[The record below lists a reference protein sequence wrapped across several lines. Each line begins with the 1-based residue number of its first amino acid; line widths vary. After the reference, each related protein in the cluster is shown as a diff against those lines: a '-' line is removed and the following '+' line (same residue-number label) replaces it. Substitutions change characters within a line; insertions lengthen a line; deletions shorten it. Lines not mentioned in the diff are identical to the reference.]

1 MEKKKEKIEVDPE
14 YIATSNALKIKE
26 LKDQQ
31 ENKLSAEKFIQIL
44 NEIFDEELSTREKQ
58 LEEVQEKIFKAQ
70 KLLHIVR
77 YVLITSYYKKSNLE
91 VPPDEEVITP
101 GFDKQNRI
109 HPAVR
114 KLLGN
119 NPSLDIF
126 CAGKGKRRVA
136 SKNCDKSGPKDVP
149 SEVKK
154 PKLDIKSE
162 VPNPQASDQIILKNR
177 KKTRHR
183 LIIGNV
189 SKWVPSLEDNTTHKW
204 MMYVRGEKDNPD
216 ISHIVDKVIFHL
228 HPSYKPHDV
237 IEVRESPFHL
247 SRRGWGEF
255 PLRVQIFFKCP
266 LNKPVSIVHNL
277 KLEKTFTGRQTLGN
291 ETLVDVYLHDNSLVQ
306 KPATIT
312 KPPEEMINNNLNNS
326 FNSIF
331 QNFDTQVQEKTEFD
345 SDYTPL
351 DQTLIECEP
360 PNEDY
365 ILVKSEVPDQTTTNV
380 DLISTRSDSAY
391 GCSDTASMSFEHDY
405 CDVIEEQ
412 FVDNEIEM
420 KVSRLY
426 NAFLEHSYSIVSKT
440 EDSDN
445 EIVNQHTVT
454 SHNVNIN
461 GEIGNKLIF
470 GLGDNYL
477 KESIPTVHNV
487 VPKNLLL
494 RPTEA
499 SRVFLMNNTVNEK
512 QILRLKF
519 GILLPQNRFKNIGEA
534 MPYLL
539 KRFPLWNDKVK
550 NSNFKSLYPY
560 IASSQEEFEKWPFS
574 KKLNSEWNRAKEIK
588 SILTERFPS
597 LKKWS
602 TRAIFM
608 YARSHKF
615 SPVISSSNFFK
626 NKSEDLCLIN
636 KCFSEVEKGAVNVN
650 KQFQIDVN
658 VDIESDGD
666 KSTSVRKKTYID
678 ISDNSLKDQ
687 CAFVK
692 ETALDCGVMLRSEE
706 ISDGVIMNGA
716 ERMML
721 EAVKCLAEGLIRR
734 AHHYLVCKK
743 DYREGFSEVTSNE
756 IELGMKERSEIQS
769 IKEFQIKKR
778 EIDFFS

>member
-1 MEKKKEKIEVDPE
+1 MDKKKVKIEVDPD
-14 YIATSNALKIKE
+14 YVQTINALKIKE
-26 LKDQQ
+26 RKEQQ
-31 ENKLSAEKFIQIL
+31 ANQLSSEKLIQIL
-44 NEIFDEELSTREKQ
+44 NEIFDDELSTREKQ

-91 VPPDEEVITP
+91 IPPDEEVVTP

-126 CAGKGKRRVA
+126 YAGKGKRRVA
-136 SKNCDKSGPKDVP
+136 SKNCDKTGPKDVP
-149 SEVKK
+149 YEVKK
-154 PKLDIKSE
+154 PKLDIRTE
-162 VPNPQASDQIILKNR
+162 VANPQASDQIVLKNR

-216 ISHIVDKVIFHL
+216 ISHIVDKVIFYL
-228 HPSYKPHDV
+228 HPSYRPHDV

-266 LNKPVSIVHNL
+266 FNKPVSIVHNL

-291 ETLVDVYLHDNSLVQ
+291 ETLVDVYLHDNSLEK

-312 KPPEEMINNNLNNS
+312 KPPEEMIDNNLNNS
-326 FNSIF
+326 VHSIF
-331 QNFDTQVQEKTEFD
+331 QNFDTELQQKNNFD
-345 SDYTPL
+345 LDYIPL
-351 DQTLIECEP
+351 DQTFTQCEP
-360 PNEDY
+360 SNEDY
-365 ILVKSEVPDQTTTNV
+365 IHIKSEPPDQTTTSV

-412 FVDNEIEM
+412 FVDNEVEM
-420 KVSRLY
+420 KVIQLY
-426 NAFLEHSYSIVSKT
+426 NASLEHSYSVASRT
-440 EDSDN
+440 EDSDD
-445 EIVNQHTVT
+445 IVNQHTVT
-454 SHNVNIN
+454 SHNININ
-461 GEIGNKLIF
+461 GETGNKLIF

-477 KESIPTVHNV
+477 KESIPSVHNV
-487 VPKNLLL
+487 VPKNLYL
-494 RPTEA
+494 RQTEL
-499 SRVFLMNNTVNEK
+499 SRAFLINNAVTEK
-512 QILRLKF
+512 QIVRLKF
-519 GILLPQNRFKNIGEA
+519 GISLPQNRFKSIGEA
-534 MPYLL
+534 MPYLF
-539 KRFPLWNDKVK
+539 KRFPLWNNKVK
-550 NSNFKSLYPY
+550 NRNFKSLYPF

-608 YARSHKF
+608 YARSHKY
-615 SPVISSSNFFK
+615 SPVISSGNFFK

-636 KCFSEVEKGAVNVN
+636 KCFSEVEKGAVNV
-650 KQFQIDVN
+650 KRQFEIDVN
-658 VDIESDGD
+658 VDIESSGD
-666 KSTSVRKKTYID
+666 KSTSTRKKTYID

-692 ETALDCGVMLRSEE
+692 ETALDCGVILRSEE

-734 AHHYLVCKK
+734 ANHYLVCKK

-756 IELGMKERSEIQS
+756 VEHVMKERSEILS
-769 IKEFQIKKR
+769 IKEFQKKKT
-778 EIDFFS
+778 